1 MTMKP
6 PGRVCGIIVLA
17 ITQLCPSVTAESTGS
32 ICIAP
37 FDSRTYNGPAMD
49 LPGPGV
55 DSTYTFRVDRKR
67 TPGLE
72 ARVALLERGF
82 IERVPTDRPVLVEV
96 LLDGKP
102 VEAFRLDLG
111 KEPEGRYC
119 TQLYTGYWHW
129 VRAFDANSPGC
140 ACWPRP
146 TR

>member
-1 MTMKP
+1 MKLSRWSLLALLFLAPALARAETAP
-6 PGRVCGIIVLA
+6 P
-17 ITQLCPSVTAESTGS
+17 PTGS

-37 FDSRTYNGPAMD
+37 FDSRQYNGPSMD

-55 DSTYTFRVDRKR
+55 TGKYTFRVDRKR

-72 ARVALLERGF
+72 ATVGLLERGF

-111 KEPEGRYC
+111 KEPDGRYC

-129 VRAFDANSPGC
+129 VRAFDRDSPGC
-140 ACWPRP
+140 ACWPAP
-146 TR
+146 KP